1 MRAPKG
7 ARHSLRYLFF
17 FFASCKI
24 LCHRRPI
31 GSLDR
36 VYESW
41 QLPVVARLSNQATE
55 MVRGYGCSR
64 GDLNFVN
71 DDDDGRLRSW
81 RGLLLRH
88 LHCVLS
94 SPPTSQKTAAASD
107 RASRW
112 RTARGTQRDVR
123 TSIHWDEIT
132 GDLRS
137 NLPIPQP
144 PTGAPPQR
152 GVSAISSHASSS
164 RSPTRP
170 PEGVPAHAEKTNPLS
185 WGK

>member
-1 MRAPKG
+1 MHDSAGEAPPQTKHKG
-7 ARHSLRYLFF
+7 EV
-17 FFASCKI
+17 
-24 LCHRRPI
+24 
-31 GSLDR
+31 G
-36 VYESW
+36 
-41 QLPVVARLSNQATE
+41 
-55 MVRGYGCSR
+55 G
-64 GDLNFVN
+64 
-71 DDDDGRLRSW
+71 
-81 RGLLLRH
+81 
-88 LHCVLS
+88 
-94 SPPTSQKTAAASD
+94 SQKTAAASD

-144 PTGAPPQR
+144 PTGAPPQH
-152 GVSAISSHASSS
+152 GVSALSSHASSS

-170 PEGVPAHAEKTNPLS
+170 PEGVPACREDQS